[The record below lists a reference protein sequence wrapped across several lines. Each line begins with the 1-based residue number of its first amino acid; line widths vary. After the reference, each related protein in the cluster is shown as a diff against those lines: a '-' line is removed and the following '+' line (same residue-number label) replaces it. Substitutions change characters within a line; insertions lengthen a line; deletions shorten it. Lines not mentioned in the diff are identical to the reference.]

1 MSSLLIQFMDSPH
14 ESATTPITT
23 ASTFRRDLHNWI
35 TNGRA
40 HDPWMVTIIETDNQ
54 RLHSIAN
61 LWSDA
66 NEVEIINGQFSTR
79 LDVDSSPMTW
89 WLADNADAGV
99 RIIVEDR
106 REAQRFSPNIAP
118 EAITLEAATYADIEQ
133 PGTDYSDVVLSF
145 HADSLSTE
153 DITDVVSRLKPTS
166 VLVSR
171 PNSDVTHRLAHVGF
185 AFAGRPWG
193 EAGDSATYV
202 ASSLMTAS
210 DRRRAFTV
218 KSGQAVESFRSHL
231 PAPDERRAAARKLRH
246 RASRASL
253 RDVLDPSFG
262 VPQDPPSLSDV
273 RAFIDAVP
281 GPADITWDIE
291 VDDRAEV
298 GQRTHDCFDNFGVWP
313 ISFSMHRSNVLE
325 PSPVH
330 NRSDLISPI
339 VPGYPYSFTNFAEY
353 LETYARSHFALTHRK
368 AGWDCF
374 RHLEIM
380 ASGSAPLMLD
390 AVDIP
395 EFSMIHYP
403 KHAFRQ
409 ILTNAR
415 TGGVPSPRAHEAL
428 AAFMTEHLTTQAMTH
443 YLLQCTQI
451 TDVNRVL
458 FVDQQHPDAVDY
470 LSTLTLV
477 GLKEHFGQQCSPLF
491 PAPWI
496 YRDYDGDVS
505 HLYGRGFGTTRLLDP
520 DLRADN
526 ELSGSAAEFRYQ
538 DFDTV
543 VVGSI
548 SRNAELA
555 EELARY
561 FAPDRTIWIH
571 GEDTPPLAEQVR
583 FYRTFG
589 THLFVRSIDG

>member
-1 MSSLLIQFMDSPH
+1 MSSLLIQFMDSPQ

-23 ASTFRRDLHNWI
+23 ASTFRRDLRNWL
-35 TNGRA
+35 A
-40 HDPWMVTIIETDNQ
+40 HRQADHPWMVTIIETDKQ

-66 NEVEIINGQFSTR
+66 NKVEIINGQFVTR
-79 LDVDSSPMTW
+79 LDVDSSLVTW

-106 REAQRFSPNIAP
+106 REAERFSPTVAP
-118 EAITLEAATYADIEQ
+118 EAITLEAVTYADIEQ
-133 PGTDYSDVVLSF
+133 PRTDNSDLVLSF
-145 HADSLSTE
+145 HAESLGAE
-153 DITDVVSRLKPTS
+153 DIADVVSRLKPTS

-171 PNSDVTHRLAHVGF
+171 PNPGVTHRLAHVGF
-185 AFAGRPWG
+185 SFAGRPWG

-202 ASSLMTAS
+202 ASSSMTAS

-231 PAPDERRAAARKLRH
+231 PAPHERRAAARKLRH
-246 RASRASL
+246 RVSRAAL

-262 VPQDPPSLSDV
+262 VPKDPLSLRDV
-273 RAFIDAVP
+273 QAFFDAVP
-281 GPADITWDIE
+281 GPADVTWDIE

-298 GQRTHDCFDNFGVWP
+298 DQRIHDCFDNFGVWP
-313 ISFSMHRSNVLE
+313 ISFSMHRSNILE
-325 PSPVH
+325 PSAVH
-330 NRSDLISPI
+330 DRSNLISPI
-339 VPGYPYSFTNFAEY
+339 VPGYPYSFTSFADY
-353 LETYARSHFALTHRK
+353 LETYARSHLAITHRK

-390 AVDIP
+390 ASDIP
-395 EFSMIHYP
+395 QFSMVHYP

-415 TGGVPSPRAHEAL
+415 TGGVPSMRTHEAL
-428 AAFMTEHLTTQAMTH
+428 YAFMTENLTTQAMTR

-451 TDVNRVL
+451 TDMQRVL
-458 FVDQQHPDAVDY
+458 FVDQQHPGIADY

-496 YRDYDGDVS
+496 YRDYDDNVS

-526 ELSGSAAEFRYQ
+526 ELSGATAELRYQ
-538 DFDTV
+538 DFDSLV
-543 VVGSI
+543 IGSI
-548 SRNAELA
+548 SRNTELA
-555 EELARY
+555 QELARY

-571 GEDTPPLAEQVR
+571 GEDTPPLPEDMHT
-583 FYRTFG
+583 YRQAG
-589 THLFVRSIDG
+589 AHLFVRSIDV

>member
-23 ASTFRRDLHNWI
+23 ASTFRRDLRKWI
-35 TNGRA
+35 TKRQA
-40 HDPWMVTIIETDNQ
+40 DHPWMVTIIETDKQ

-66 NEVEIINGQFSTR
+66 NKVRIINGQFSTR

-106 REAQRFSPNIAP
+106 REAQRFSPNVAP
-118 EAITLEAATYADIEQ
+118 EAVALEAVTYADIEQ
-133 PGTDYSDVVLSF
+133 PRTDSSDVVLSF
-145 HADSLSTE
+145 HADSLSAD
-153 DITDVVSRLKPTS
+153 DITDVVTRLKPTS

-171 PNSDVTHRLAHVGF
+171 PNPDVTHRLAHVGF

-193 EAGDSATYV
+193 EAGDSASYV
-202 ASSLMTAS
+202 ASSSMTAS

-246 RASRASL
+246 RVSRAAL

-262 VPQDPPSLSDV
+262 VPQDPPSLRDV

-281 GPADITWDIE
+281 GSADVTWDIQIDDQAE
-291 VDDRAEV
+291 VD
-298 GQRTHDCFDNFGVWP
+298 QRTYDCFDNFGVWP
-313 ISFSMHRSNVLE
+313 ISFSMHRSNILE
-325 PSPVH
+325 PSAVH
-330 NRSDLISPI
+330 NRSDLVSPI

-353 LETYARSHFALTHRK
+353 LETYARSHFAITHRK

-390 AVDIP
+390 ASDIP
-395 EFSMIHYP
+395 EFSMVHYP

-415 TGGVPSPRAHEAL
+415 TGGVPSMRTHEAL
-428 AAFMTEHLTTQAMTH
+428 HAFMTENLTTRAMTH

-451 TDVNRVL
+451 TDVSRVL

-520 DLRADN
+520 GLRADN
-526 ELSGSAAEFRYQ
+526 ERSGFAEDNGYQ
-538 DFDTV
+538 DFDTLV
-543 VVGSI
+543 IGSI
-548 SRNAELA
+548 SRNIEVAVELT
-555 EELARY
+555 RY

-571 GEDTPPLAEQVR
+571 GEDTPPLAAQVLS
-583 FYRTFG
+583 YRTFG
-589 THLFVRSIDG
+589 THLFVRSINV

>member
-1 MSSLLIQFMDSPH
+1 MSSLLIQFMDSSQ

-23 ASTFRRDLHNWI
+23 ASTFRRDLRNWI
-35 TNGRA
+35 TNRRA
-40 HDPWMVTIIETDNQ
+40 DHPWMVTIIETDKQ

-66 NEVEIINGQFSTR
+66 SKVEIINGQFDTR
-79 LDVDSSPMTW
+79 LDVDSSLMTW

-118 EAITLEAATYADIEQ
+118 EAITLEAVTYADIKQ
-133 PGTDYSDVVLSF
+133 PRTDKSDLVLSF
-145 HADSLSTE
+145 HADSLSAE

-171 PNSDVTHRLAHVGF
+171 PNADVTHRLANVGF

-218 KSGQAVESFRSHL
+218 KSGHAVESFRSHL

-246 RASRASL
+246 RVSRAAL

-262 VPQDPPSLSDV
+262 VPQDPPSVGDV

-281 GPADITWDIE
+281 GPADVTWDIE
-291 VDDRAEV
+291 VDDQAEV
-298 GQRTHDCFDNFGVWP
+298 DQRTHDCFDNFGVWP
-313 ISFSMHRSNVLE
+313 ISFSMHRSNILK
-325 PSPVH
+325 PSAVH
-330 NRSDLISPI
+330 DRSDLISPI

-353 LETYARSHFALTHRK
+353 LETYARSHFAITHRK

-380 ASGSAPLMLD
+380 ASGSAPLML
-390 AVDIP
+390 VSSDIP
-395 EFSMIHYP
+395 EFSMVHYP
-403 KHAFRQ
+403 KHAFQQ

-415 TGGVPSPRAHEAL
+415 TGGVPSMRTHEAL
-428 AAFMTEHLTTQAMTH
+428 AAFMTEHLTTQAMIH

-451 TDVNRVL
+451 TNVNRVL

-470 LSTLTLV
+470 LSTLTLI

-505 HLYGRGFGTTRLLDP
+505 HLYGRGFGTTRLLNP

-526 ELSGSAAEFRYQ
+526 ELSCTTDELHYQ
-538 DFDTV
+538 DFDSLV
-543 VVGSI
+543 IGSI
-548 SRNAELA
+548 ARNTELA
-555 EELARY
+555 RELARY

-571 GEDTPPLAEQVR
+571 GEDTPPLPEDMR
-583 FYRTFG
+583 TYRQAG
-589 THLFVRSIDG
+589 AHLFVRSIGV

>member
-1 MSSLLIQFMDSPH
+1 VSSLLIQFMDSPQ

-23 ASTFRRDLHNWI
+23 ASTFRRDLRNWI
-35 TNGRA
+35 TNRRSD
-40 HDPWMVTIIETDNQ
+40 HPWMVTIIETDKQ

-61 LWSDA
+61 LWSDG
-66 NEVEIINGQFSTR
+66 NTFKIINGQFSTR
-79 LDVDSSPMTW
+79 LDVDSSLMTW
-89 WLADNADAGV
+89 WLADNTDAGV

-106 REAQRFSPNIAP
+106 REVERFSPNVAP
-118 EAITLEAATYADIEQ
+118 EAVALEAVTYADIEQ
-133 PGTDYSDVVLSF
+133 PRTDNSDLVLSF
-145 HADSLSTE
+145 HADSLNAK

-171 PNSDVTHRLAHVGF
+171 PNADVTHRLANVGF

-202 ASSLMTAS
+202 ASSSMTAS
-210 DRRRAFTV
+210 DRRHAFTV

-231 PAPDERRAAARKLRH
+231 PKADERRAAARKFRH
-246 RASRASL
+246 RVSRAAL

-262 VPQDPPSLSDV
+262 VPKEAPSLGDV

-281 GPADITWDIE
+281 GPADVTWDIE

-298 GQRTHDCFDNFGVWP
+298 DHRIHDCFDNFGVWP
-313 ISFSMHRSNVLE
+313 ISFSMHRSNILK
-325 PSPVH
+325 PSAVH
-330 NRSDLISPI
+330 DRSDLISPI

-353 LETYARSHFALTHRK
+353 LETYARSHFAITHRK

-380 ASGSAPLMLD
+380 ASGSAPLMFD
-390 AVDIP
+390 ACDIP
-395 EFSMIHYP
+395 EFSMVHYP

-415 TGGVPSPRAHEAL
+415 TGGVPSLRAHEAL
-428 AAFMTEHLTTQAMTH
+428 YAFMTGYLTTQAMTH
-443 YLLQCTQI
+443 YLLQRTQI
-451 TDVNRVL
+451 TEVNRVL

-470 LSTLTLV
+470 LSTLTLI

-496 YRDYDGDVS
+496 YRDYGGDVS

-526 ELSGSAAEFRYQ
+526 ELSGTTEALRYQ

-571 GEDTPPLAEQVR
+571 GEDTPPLVEQVR

>member
-1 MSSLLIQFMDSPH
+1 MSSLLIQFMDSPQ
-14 ESATTPITT
+14 ESATTPTTT
-23 ASTFRRDLHNWI
+23 ASTFRRDLRNWI
-35 TNGRA
+35 TNRQA
-40 HDPWMVTIIETDNQ
+40 DHPWMVTIIETDRQ

-66 NEVEIINGQFSTR
+66 NRVEIINGQFSTR

-89 WLADNADAGV
+89 WLADNADAAV

-106 REAQRFSPNIAP
+106 REAERFSPNVAP

-133 PGTDYSDVVLSF
+133 PRTDSSDLVLSF
-145 HADSLSTE
+145 HTDSLSAE
-153 DITDVVSRLKPTS
+153 DITDAVSRLKPTS

-202 ASSLMTAS
+202 ASSSMTAS

-218 KSGQAVESFRSHL
+218 KSGQAVESFRSYL

-246 RASRASL
+246 RVSRAAL

-262 VPQDPPSLSDV
+262 VLKDPLSLRDV

-281 GPADITWDIE
+281 GPADVAWDIE

-298 GQRTHDCFDNFGVWP
+298 DRRIHDCFDNFGVWP
-313 ISFSMHRSNVLE
+313 ISFSMHRSNILK
-325 PSPVH
+325 PSAV
-330 NRSDLISPI
+330 NDRSDLISPI
-339 VPGYPYSFTNFAEY
+339 VPGYPYSFTSFAEY
-353 LETYARSHFALTHRK
+353 LETYARSHFAITHRK

-374 RHLEIM
+374 RHLEIV

-395 EFSMIHYP
+395 EFSMVHYP

-415 TGGVPSPRAHEAL
+415 TGGVPSMRTHEAL
-428 AAFMTEHLTTQAMTH
+428 HAFMTENLTTRAMTH
-443 YLLQCTQI
+443 YLLRCTQI

-458 FVDQQHPDAVDY
+458 FVDQQHPGIADY

-526 ELSGSAAEFRYQ
+526 ELSGSAAELRYQ

-548 SRNAELA
+548 SRNTERA
-555 EELARY
+555 EELVRY

-571 GEDTPPLAEQVR
+571 GEDTPPLPEDMHT
-583 FYRTFG
+583 YRQAG
-589 THLFVRSIDG
+589 AHLFVRSIDV

>member
-1 MSSLLIQFMDSPH
+1 MSSLLIQFMDSPQ
-14 ESATTPITT
+14 ETATTPITT
-23 ASTFRRDLHNWI
+23 ASTFRRDLRNWI
-35 TNGRA
+35 TNGRS
-40 HDPWMVTIIETDNQ
+40 DSPWMVTIIETDEQ

-61 LWSDA
+61 LWSDG
-66 NEVEIINGQFSTR
+66 NKIEIINGQFSTR
-79 LDVDSSPMTW
+79 PDVDSSLMTW

-99 RIIVEDR
+99 RVIVEDR
-106 REAQRFSPNIAP
+106 REAERFSPNVAP

-133 PGTDYSDVVLSF
+133 PRTDSSDVALSF
-145 HADSLSTE
+145 HADSMSAE
-153 DITDVVSRLKPTS
+153 DITDVVTHLKPTS

-193 EAGDSATYV
+193 EAGASAIYV
-202 ASSLMTAS
+202 ASSSVTAS

-231 PAPDERRAAARKLRH
+231 LAPHERRAAARKLRH
-246 RASRASL
+246 RVSRAAL

-262 VPQDPPSLSDV
+262 VPQDAPSLGDV
-273 RAFIDAVP
+273 RAFIDEVP
-281 GPADITWDIE
+281 GPADVTWDIQIDDQAE
-291 VDDRAEV
+291 VD
-298 GQRTHDCFDNFGVWP
+298 QRIYDCFDNFGVWP
-313 ISFSMHRSNVLE
+313 ISFSMHRSNILE
-325 PSPVH
+325 PSEFH
-330 NRSDLISPI
+330 DRSDLVSPI

-353 LETYARSHFALTHRK
+353 LETYARSHFAITHRK

-390 AVDIP
+390 AGDIP
-395 EFSMIHYP
+395 EFSMVHYP

-415 TGGVPSPRAHEAL
+415 TGGVPSLRGHEAL
-428 AAFMTEHLTTQAMTH
+428 YAFMAGYLTTQAMTH
-443 YLLQCTQI
+443 YLLQRTQI
-451 TDVNRVL
+451 IDVNRVL

-470 LSTLTLV
+470 LSTLTLI

-526 ELSGSAAEFRYQ
+526 ELSSTAEELRYQ
-538 DFDTV
+538 DFDSLV
-543 VVGSI
+543 IGSI

-561 FAPDRTIWIH
+561 FAPDRTIWMH
-571 GEDTPPLAEQVR
+571 GEDTPPLVEQVR

>member
-1 MSSLLIQFMDSPH
+1 MSSLLIQFMDSPQ
-14 ESATTPITT
+14 EGATTPITT
-23 ASTFRRDLHNWI
+23 ASTFRRDLRNWI
-35 TNGRA
+35 ARRQA
-40 HDPWMVTIIETDNQ
+40 DQSWIVTIIETDEQ
-54 RLHSIAN
+54 RIHAIAN
-61 LWSDA
+61 LWSDG
-66 NEVEIINGQFSTR
+66 NKVEIINGQFTTR
-79 LDVDSSPMTW
+79 LDVDPSRTTW
-89 WLADNADAGV
+89 WLADNTDAGV
-99 RIIVEDR
+99 HIIVEDH
-106 REAQRFSPNIAP
+106 REAERFSPNVAP
-118 EAITLEAATYADIEQ
+118 GAITLEVVTYADIEQ
-133 PGTDYSDVVLSF
+133 PRTDDSDLVLSF
-145 HADSLSTE
+145 HADSLSAE
-153 DITDVVSRLKPTS
+153 DMTDVVSRMKPTS

-171 PNSDVTHRLAHVGF
+171 PNVDVTHRLADVGF

-193 EAGDSATYV
+193 EAGESATYV
-202 ASSLMTAS
+202 ASSSMTAS

-231 PAPDERRAAARKLRH
+231 PAAHERRAAARRMRH
-246 RASRASL
+246 RLSRAVL

-262 VPQDPPSLSDV
+262 LPKDPPSLRDV

-281 GPADITWDIE
+281 GPADVTWDIE
-291 VDDRAEV
+291 VDDRTEV
-298 GQRTHDCFDNFGVWP
+298 DRRIHNCFDNFGVWP
-313 ISFSMHRSNVLE
+313 ISFSMHRSNLLE
-325 PSPVH
+325 PSAVH
-330 NRSDLISPI
+330 DRSDLVSPV

-353 LETYARSHFALTHRK
+353 LETYARSHFAITHRK

-390 AVDIP
+390 ASDIP
-395 EFSMIHYP
+395 QFSMVHYP

-409 ILTNAR
+409 ILTHAR
-415 TGGVPSPRAHEAL
+415 TGGIPSMRTHEAL
-428 AAFMTEHLTTQAMTH
+428 YAFMTENLTTQAMTH

-451 TDVNRVL
+451 TDVQRVL

-470 LSTLTLV
+470 LSTLTLI

-496 YRDYDGDVS
+496 YRGNNNAVS

-526 ELSGSAAEFRYQ
+526 ELSGSTAELLYQ
-538 DFDTV
+538 DFDTL

-548 SRNAELA
+548 SRNTELA
-555 EELARY
+555 RELARY

-571 GEDTPPLAEQVR
+571 GEDTPPLAENVR
-583 FYRTFG
+583 VYRQAG
-589 THLFVRSIDG
+589 AHLFVRSIDV

>member
-1 MSSLLIQFMDSPH
+1 MSPLLIQFMDSPQ
-14 ESATTPITT
+14 EGATTPLTT
-23 ASTFRRDLHNWI
+23 VTTFRRDLRNWI
-35 TNGRA
+35 TNRRA
-40 HDPWMVTIIETDNQ
+40 DHPWMVTIIETDKQ

-66 NEVEIINGQFSTR
+66 NKVEIINGQFSTQR
-79 LDVDSSPMTW
+79 DVDSSLMTC

-106 REAQRFSPNIAP
+106 REAERFSPNVAP
-118 EAITLEAATYADIEQ
+118 EAITLDAVTYADIEQ
-133 PGTDYSDVVLSF
+133 PRTDNSDLVLSF
-145 HADSLSTE
+145 HADSLSAE
-153 DITDVVSRLKPTS
+153 DITDAVSRLKPTS

-171 PNSDVTHRLAHVGF
+171 PNVDVAQRLAHVGF

-193 EAGDSATYV
+193 EAGESATYV
-202 ASSLMTAS
+202 ASSSMTAS

-246 RASRASL
+246 RVSRAAL

-262 VPQDPPSLSDV
+262 VPKDPPSLGDV

-281 GPADITWDIE
+281 GPADVTWDIE

-298 GQRTHDCFDNFGVWP
+298 NRRIHDCFDNFGVWP
-313 ISFSMHRSNVLE
+313 ISFSMHRSNILE
-325 PSPVH
+325 PSAVH
-330 NRSDLISPI
+330 DRSDLISPI
-339 VPGYPYSFTNFAEY
+339 VPGYPYSYTSFADY
-353 LETYARSHFALTHRK
+353 LETYARSHFAITHRK

-390 AVDIP
+390 TSDIP
-395 EFSMIHYP
+395 QFSMVHYP

-415 TGGVPSPRAHEAL
+415 TGGVPSMRTHEDL
-428 AAFMTEHLTTQAMTH
+428 YVFMTEHLTTQAMIH
-443 YLLQCTQI
+443 YLLRCTQI

-458 FVDQQHPDAVDY
+458 FVDQQHPGAVDY

-505 HLYGRGFGTTRLLDP
+505 HLYGRGFGTTRVLDP
-520 DLRADN
+520 ALRADN
-526 ELSGSAAEFRYQ
+526 EFSGSTTELRYQ
-538 DFDTV
+538 DFDSLV
-543 VVGSI
+543 IGSI
-548 SRNAELA
+548 SRNTELA

-561 FAPDRTIWIH
+561 FTPDRTIWIH

-583 FYRTFG
+583 SYRTFG
-589 THLFVRSIDG
+589 THLFVRSIDS

>member
-14 ESATTPITT
+14 ESVTTPITT
-23 ASTFRRDLHNWI
+23 ASTFRRDLRNWI
-35 TNGRA
+35 RNRQA
-40 HDPWMVTIIETDNQ
+40 DHPWMVTIIETDKQ

-66 NEVEIINGQFSTR
+66 NKVRIINGQFSTR

-89 WLADNADAGV
+89 WLADNADAGA

-106 REAQRFSPNIAP
+106 REAQRFSPNVAP
-118 EAITLEAATYADIEQ
+118 EAVALEAVTYADIEQ
-133 PGTDYSDVVLSF
+133 PRTDNSDLVLSF
-145 HADSLSTE
+145 HADSLSAD
-153 DITDVVSRLKPTS
+153 DITDVVTRLKPTS

-171 PNSDVTHRLAHVGF
+171 PNPDVTHRLAHVGF

-202 ASSLMTAS
+202 ASSSMTAS

-231 PAPDERRAAARKLRH
+231 PAPDERRAVARKLRH
-246 RASRASL
+246 RVSRAAL

-262 VPQDPPSLSDV
+262 VPQDPPSLGDV

-281 GPADITWDIE
+281 GSADVTWDIQIDDQAE
-291 VDDRAEV
+291 VD
-298 GQRTHDCFDNFGVWP
+298 QRTHDCFDHFGVWP
-313 ISFSMHRSNVLE
+313 ISFSMHRSNILE
-325 PSPVH
+325 PSAVH
-330 NRSDLISPI
+330 NRSDLVSPI

-353 LETYARSHFALTHRK
+353 LKTYARSHFAITHRK

-390 AVDIP
+390 ASDIP
-395 EFSMIHYP
+395 EFSMVHYP

-415 TGGVPSPRAHEAL
+415 TRGVPSMRTHEDL
-428 AAFMTEHLTTQAMTH
+428 YAFMTEHLTTQAMIH

-470 LSTLTLV
+470 LSTLTLI

-505 HLYGRGFGTTRLLDP
+505 HLYGRGFGTTRLLNP
-520 DLRADN
+520 DLRAGN
-526 ELSGSAAEFRYQ
+526 ELSGATEELRYQ
-538 DFDTV
+538 DFDTL

-571 GEDTPPLAEQVR
+571 GEDTPPLPEDMR
-583 FYRTFG
+583 TYRQAG
-589 THLFVRSIDG
+589 AHLFVRSIDV

>member
-14 ESATTPITT
+14 ESVTTPITT
-23 ASTFRRDLHNWI
+23 ASTFRRDLRNWI
-35 TNGRA
+35 RNRQA
-40 HDPWMVTIIETDNQ
+40 DHPWMVTIIETDKQ

-66 NEVEIINGQFSTR
+66 NKVRIINGQFSTR

-89 WLADNADAGV
+89 WLADNADAGA

-106 REAQRFSPNIAP
+106 REAQRFSPNVAP
-118 EAITLEAATYADIEQ
+118 EAVALEAVTYADIEQ
-133 PGTDYSDVVLSF
+133 PRTDNSDLVLSF
-145 HADSLSTE
+145 HADSLSAD
-153 DITDVVSRLKPTS
+153 DITDVVTRLKPTS

-171 PNSDVTHRLAHVGF
+171 PNPDVTHRLAHVGF

-202 ASSLMTAS
+202 ASSSMTAS

-231 PAPDERRAAARKLRH
+231 PAPDERRAVARKLRH
-246 RASRASL
+246 RVSRAAL

-262 VPQDPPSLSDV
+262 VPQDPPSLGDV

-281 GPADITWDIE
+281 GSADVTWDIQIDDQAE
-291 VDDRAEV
+291 VD
-298 GQRTHDCFDNFGVWP
+298 QRTHDCFDHFGVWP
-313 ISFSMHRSNVLE
+313 ISFSMHRSNILE
-325 PSPVH
+325 PSAVH
-330 NRSDLISPI
+330 NRSDLVSPI

-353 LETYARSHFALTHRK
+353 LKTYARSHFAITHRK

-390 AVDIP
+390 ASDIP
-395 EFSMIHYP
+395 EFSMVHYP

-415 TGGVPSPRAHEAL
+415 TRGVPSMRTHEDL
-428 AAFMTEHLTTQAMTH
+428 YAFMTEHLTTQAMIH

-458 FVDQQHPDAVDY
+458 FVDQQHSDAVDY
-470 LSTLTLV
+470 LSTLTFI
-477 GLKEHFGQQCSPLF
+477 GLKEHFGQQCCPLF

-505 HLYGRGFGTTRLLDP
+505 HLYGRGFGTTRLLNP
-520 DLRADN
+520 DLRAGN
-526 ELSGSAAEFRYQ
+526 ELSGATEELRYQ
-538 DFDTV
+538 DFDTL

-571 GEDTPPLAEQVR
+571 GEDTPPLPEDMR
-583 FYRTFG
+583 TYRQAG
-589 THLFVRSIDG
+589 AHLFVRSIDV

>member
-1 MSSLLIQFMDSPH
+1 MSSLLIQFMDSPQ

-23 ASTFRRDLHNWI
+23 ASTFRRDLRDWI
-35 TNGRA
+35 TNGRS
-40 HDPWMVTIIETDNQ
+40 DYPRMVTIIETDER

-61 LWSDA
+61 LWSDG
-66 NEVEIINGQFSTR
+66 NKVEIINGQFRTQ
-79 LDVDSSPMTW
+79 LNVDSSRMTW

-106 REAQRFSPNIAP
+106 REAQRFSPNFAP
-118 EAITLEAATYADIEQ
+118 EAIALEAVTYADIEQ
-133 PGTDYSDVVLSF
+133 PRIDNSDVVLSF
-145 HADSLSTE
+145 HTDSLSAD
-153 DITDVVSRLKPTS
+153 DITDVVTRLKPTR

-171 PNSDVTHRLAHVGF
+171 PNPVVTHRLAHVGF

-193 EAGDSATYV
+193 EAGESATYV

-210 DRRRAFTV
+210 DRRRAFAV
-218 KSGQAVESFRSHL
+218 KSGHAVESFRSHL

-246 RASRASL
+246 RVSRAAH

-262 VPQDPPSLSDV
+262 VPKDPPSLRDV

-281 GPADITWDIE
+281 GPADIRWDIE
-291 VDDRAEV
+291 VDDGAEV
-298 GQRTHDCFDNFGVWP
+298 DHRIHDCFDNFGVWP
-313 ISFSMHRSNVLE
+313 ISFSMHSSNILK
-325 PSPVH
+325 PSAVH
-330 NRSDLISPI
+330 DRSDLISPI
-339 VPGYPYSFTNFAEY
+339 VPGYPYSFTNSAEY
-353 LETYARSHFALTHRK
+353 LETYARSHFAITHRK

-390 AVDIP
+390 ASDIP
-395 EFSMIHYP
+395 EFSMVHYP

-415 TGGVPSPRAHEAL
+415 TGGVPSLRAHEAL
-428 AAFMTEHLTTQAMTH
+428 YAFMTENMTTQAMIR
-443 YLLQCTQI
+443 YLLHCTQI
-451 TDVNRVL
+451 TDLRRVL
-458 FVDQQHPDAVDY
+458 FVDQQHPNAVDY
-470 LSTLTLV
+470 LSTLTLI

-526 ELSGSAAEFRYQ
+526 ELSGATADFRYQ
-538 DFDTV
+538 DFDAL

-548 SRNAELA
+548 ARNTELA
-555 EELARY
+555 RELARY
-561 FAPDRTIWIH
+561 FVPDRTIWIH
-571 GEDTPPLAEQVR
+571 GEDTPPLPEDMR
-583 FYRTFG
+583 TYRQAG
-589 THLFVRSIDG
+589 AHLFVRSINV

>member
-1 MSSLLIQFMDSPH
+1 VSSLLIQFMDSPH
-14 ESATTPITT
+14 ESAKTPITT
-23 ASTFRRDLHNWI
+23 ASTFRRDLRNWI
-35 TNGRA
+35 TNRQA
-40 HDPWMVTIIETDNQ
+40 DHPWMVTIIETDKQ

-66 NEVEIINGQFSTR
+66 NKVKIINGQFSTR
-79 LDVDSSPMTW
+79 LDVNSSPMTW

-106 REAQRFSPNIAP
+106 REAERFSPNVAP
-118 EAITLEAATYADIEQ
+118 EAVALAAVTYADIEQ
-133 PGTDYSDVVLSF
+133 PRTDSSDVVLSF
-145 HADSLSTE
+145 HADSLSAD
-153 DITDVVSRLKPTS
+153 DITDVVTRLKPTS

-171 PNSDVTHRLAHVGF
+171 PAPDVTHRLAHIGF

-193 EAGDSATYV
+193 EAGDSASYV
-202 ASSLMTAS
+202 ASSSMTVS

-218 KSGQAVESFRSHL
+218 TSGQAVEAFRSHL

-246 RASRASL
+246 RVSRAAL

-262 VPQDPPSLSDV
+262 VPQDPPSLGDV

-281 GPADITWDIE
+281 GSADVTWDIQIDDQAE
-291 VDDRAEV
+291 VD
-298 GQRTHDCFDNFGVWP
+298 QRTYDCFDNFGVWP
-313 ISFSMHRSNVLE
+313 ISFSMHRSNILE
-325 PSPVH
+325 PSAVH
-330 NRSDLISPI
+330 NRSDLVSPI

-353 LETYARSHFALTHRK
+353 LETYARSHFAITHRK

-390 AVDIP
+390 ASDIP
-395 EFSMIHYP
+395 QFSMVHYP
-403 KHAFRQ
+403 RNAFRQ

-415 TGGVPSPRAHEAL
+415 MGGVPSMQTHEAL
-428 AAFMTEHLTTQAMTH
+428 HTFMTENLTTRAMTH

-451 TDVNRVL
+451 TDVSRVL

-520 DLRADN
+520 GLRADN
-526 ELSGSAAEFRYQ
+526 ERSGFAQDSGYQ
-538 DFDTV
+538 DFDTLV
-543 VVGSI
+543 IGSI
-548 SRNAELA
+548 SRNMEVAVELT
-555 EELARY
+555 RY

-571 GEDTPPLAEQVR
+571 GEDTPPLAAQVLS
-583 FYRTFG
+583 YRTFG
-589 THLFVRSIDG
+589 THVFVRSIDV